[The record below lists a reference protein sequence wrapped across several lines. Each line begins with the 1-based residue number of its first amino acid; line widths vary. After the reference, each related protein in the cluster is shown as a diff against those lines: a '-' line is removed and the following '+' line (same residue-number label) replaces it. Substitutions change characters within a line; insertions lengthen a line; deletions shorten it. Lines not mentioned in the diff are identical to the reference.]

1 MATDRTGKSVENYR
15 NNNDK
20 CLLFSPEQRKGNKE
34 TANIFSVHHK
44 QMSPLCEYFF
54 LKNGLS
60 EFKEQCVLL
69 TLTTPL

>member
-1 MATDRTGKSVENYR
+1 MT
-15 NNNDK
+15 K
-20 CLLFSPEQRKGNKE
+20 CLSSSPEHRKGNNE
-34 TANIFSVHHK
+34 IADTFSAHHK
-44 QMSPLCEYFF
+44 QMSSMFEYFF